1 MDRDG
6 PGALVGA
13 MSDLRQ
19 AVAAA
24 ARSLSFERSA
34 HHGWRRIAFVLLA
47 MNVLLTVALWSYIDL
62 HDTVYVT
69 IAATPD
75 GKLIEAQGLDEP
87 VRTDASLKN
96 WTVTAVTEAFTFGHH
111 DWQPRLSA
119 VREYFT
125 DEGYDSFIGGL
136 EESLYLDRIRDNFQV
151 ASAVAQG
158 APVVTDAR
166 IFADGRAGWQLE
178 FPMIVTFHA
187 GRKTSS
193 TKMVTKVLVMRVPF
207 DERPAG
213 IGIEQVIATKARRI

>member
-1 MDRDG
+1 
-6 PGALVGA
+6 

-47 MNVLLTVALWSYIDL
+47 MNVVLIVALWSYIDL

-75 GKLIEAQGLDEP
+75 GRVIEAQGLDKP

-125 DEGYDSFIGGL
+125 DEGYDAFIGGL
-136 EESLYLDRIRDNFQV
+136 EEGLYLDRIRDNFQV
-151 ASAVAQG
+151 GSAVAQG

-166 IFADGRAGWQLE
+166 IFEDGRAGWQLE
-178 FPMIVTFHA
+178 FPMLITFHA

-207 DERPAG
+207 DERAAG
-213 IGIEQVIATKARRI
+213 IGIEQIIVTKAIRT

>member
-1 MDRDG
+1 MG
-6 PGALVGA
+6 SGALVGA

-34 HHGWRRIAFVLLA
+34 HHGWRRIAFVLLG

-75 GKLIEAQGLDEP
+75 GKIIEAQGLEEP

-96 WTVTAVTEAFTFGHH
+96 WAVTAVTEAFTFGHH
-111 DWQPRLSA
+111 DWRPRLSA
-119 VREYFT
+119 VRVYFT
-125 DEGYDSFIGGL
+125 DEGFDSFVAGL
-136 EESLYLDRIRDNFQV
+136 EESLYLDRIRDNYQV

-158 APVVTDAR
+158 APVITDAR
-166 IFADGRAGWQLE
+166 IFGDGRAGWQLE
-178 FPMIVTFHA
+178 FPMLITFHA

-207 DERPAG
+207 DERASG
-213 IGIEQVIATKARRI
+213 IGIEQIFVTKAVRT